1 MMAIQQVERE
11 RPKVLIVDDVLENLE
26 LLTSILESHGIEVL
40 AAPSGEV
47 ALRVASQVELDLM
60 LLDVLMPGL
69 DGLSVCRKLRESG
82 RSASPVIFIS
92 AKEDTAT
99 LVEAFAAGGV
109 DYITKPI
116 QRDEVLARVGKHLEL
131 ARLSRTLERKNRE
144 LTEMNQ
150 RLAEQIEKRREA
162 EAELQTAGEK
172 LSLISDQEA
181 RRWGLPVQ
189 GFVGNSPVIQALSA
203 DIRRLHAF
211 ANTNVLVTGESG
223 SGKELVARG
232 IHYGGLR
239 RRGTFLAVN
248 CSAIP
253 AELSESLF
261 FGHLR
266 GAFSGATQDRKGY
279 FELADKGTLFLDEIG
294 DLPAHLQAKLLR
306 ALEDGSFL
314 PVGGNHE
321 RRVDVRVIAATNAD
335 LEARANGGS
344 FRRDLYFRLAQY
356 TVHVPPLR
364 DRPEDIP
371 LLAAHFFSLFAKE
384 TRIPLPSIRTDA
396 MEALMR
402 YDFPG
407 NVRELKNVTERAL
420 IASGGAEI
428 GREQIEAC
436 LPHKPVTSIR
446 RDQPTS
452 LNLNAV
458 KEQLIAQALAQ
469 THGNVTAAAQ
479 LLGVHRSWFYRRK
492 AL

>member
-1 MMAIQQVERE
+1 MERPLD

-26 LLTSILESHGIEVL
+26 VLTLILEADGIEVL

-47 ALRVASQVELDLM
+47 ALRVAGQIELDLV

-69 DGLSVCRKLRESG
+69 DGLSVCKQLRATE
-82 RSASPVIFIS
+82 RCASPVIFIS

-116 QRDEVLARVGKHLEL
+116 QRDEVRARVGKHLEL
-131 ARLSRTLERKNRE
+131 ARLSRTLERQNRE
-144 LTEMNQ
+144 LTEMNR
-150 RLAEQIEKRREA
+150 RLGEQIERRREA

-189 GFVGNSPVIQALSA
+189 AGFVGNSSVIQSLSA

-211 ANTNVLVTGESG
+211 ANTNVLITGESG
-223 SGKELVARG
+223 SGKELVARA

-239 RRGTFLAVN
+239 RRSTFLPVN

-253 AELSESLF
+253 GEIAESLF
-261 FGHLR
+261 FGHVR

-279 FELADKGTLFLDEIG
+279 FELADKGPVFLDEIA
-294 DLPAHLQAKLLR
+294 DLPAPLQAKLLR

-314 PVGGNHE
+314 PVGSNHE

-335 LEARANGGS
+335 LEARAVSGS
-344 FRRDLYFRLAQY
+344 FRQDLYFRLAQY
-356 TVHVPPLR
+356 AVHVPPLR

-371 LLAAHFFSLFAKE
+371 LLAAHFFALFAKE
-384 TRIPLPSIRTDA
+384 TRIPLPNVRTDA

-420 IASGGAEI
+420 IASGGSEI

-436 LPHKPVTSIR
+436 LPQRPANARKEAPA
-446 RDQPTS
+446 S

-458 KEQLIAQALAQ
+458 KEQLIAQALSQ